1 MNINEFYK
9 FIIKELRNIM
19 NMKPHYNRKNVYFLR
34 FHRRS
39 AAFLYKPYYDNQS
52 EWLRINSYASTAQAI
67 KAPFTFYYVQDNDW
81 NDSHNFQFW
90 NKNFS
95 TDSDPGITNTATLKT
110 VYDPSVSGF
119 ALPRTAAFTNFTSS
133 GDYTNNIDEYNVS
146 GSFNKGWNF
155 YTNGW
160 KSGSTIFFSALG
172 FRDTYS
178 NHSTG
183 TGAVAYVSE
192 DGVYWAAG
200 AYSAS
205 RGRDLSFN
213 SGEMN
218 PQGWRLRS
226 PGFSVLSVKE

>member
-1 MNINEFYK
+1 M
-9 FIIKELRNIM
+9 
-19 NMKPHYNRKNVYFLR
+19 
-34 FHRRS
+34 
-39 AAFLYKPYYDNQS
+39 
-52 EWLRINSYASTAQAI
+52 RINSYASTAQAI

-133 GDYTNNIDEYNVS
+133 GETSDNIDELNVS

-160 KSGSTIFFSALG
+160 RIGNTVFFHALG
-172 FRDTYS
+172 WRDS
-178 NHSTG
+178 FSGRPTG
-183 TGAVAYVSE
+183 TGAVTH
-192 DGVYWAAG
+192 VYEGSRYWTSG
-200 AYSAS
+200 AYDVSG
-205 RGRDLSFN
+205 GRYMYFLSN
-213 SGEMN
+213 CVY
-218 PQGWRLRS
+218 PQDHFARS
-226 PGFSVLSVKE
+226 YGDTVRPAKED